1 MGLEREDRKYRR
13 EQIINKT
20 VQENIPQMKHTNFR
34 LKRPEEKQ
42 HTPMNQAKHL
52 GSGHKHYKGRTTG
65 PGIGNAAAGDGGP
78 EFYEVREGLPG
89 TVMI

>member
-1 MGLEREDRKYRR
+1 
-13 EQIINKT
+13 
-20 VQENIPQMKHTNFR
+20 MKHTSFR